1 MGASHWQLKAHGI
14 SNSMREGQ
22 PRLNYRLTFRAW
34 RKDREHRYQIQGRST
49 TTFPYEKLLVSK
61 SRWKLLLKGQ
71 QGQRKHMASS
81 SVISETEQPWATT
94 HCSLGTAE
102 VEGEGRRKAEI
113 ISLDGNGR
121 NDSVNP
127 QILTMSPR
135 FCWGGGHV
143 LVLGALTLQAGFDP
157 GQKHMSGGDFIRA
170 NGFDVLRPHTA
181 QGLPEPD
188 GSFMYSIAQG
198 PPEAM

>member
-1 MGASHWQLKAHGI
+1 MSPGPAAGERDQSHAGCWLLPRGEGGGTHGVGASHWQLKAHGI

-49 TTFPYEKLLVSK
+49 TTFPYEKLSVSK

-102 VEGEGRRKAEI
+102 AEGEGRRQAEI

-127 QILTMSPR
+127 HDESEIL
-135 FCWGGGHV
+135 
-143 LVLGALTLQAGFDP
+143 LGWRTCAGARCPYTP
-157 GQKHMSGGDFIRA
+157 GR
-170 NGFDVLRPHTA
+170 L
-181 QGLPEPD
+181 
-188 GSFMYSIAQG
+188 
-198 PPEAM
+198 